1 MTAQGKLLTGLGIAA
16 LLSPM
21 MALALFRANPELDP
35 VWMQFDLHFYA
46 VSAVSLA
53 AAAACI
59 VVMVS
64 AATLQNTRLIFLG
77 LAFLTIAGIF
87 SVHGLMTPGFIEHDF
102 YHSVPVSGWLSAFGG
117 CAFVALSV
125 ATLPHPIEHFI
136 ERNGRAFLIGTT
148 LAIVAYIEL
157 SVTMDAWLDWIPLDT
172 NLRLGLGLAGLAL
185 GGFAAWRYWQ
195 AYQFARLPSQIA
207 MIVAIV
213 LLLEVQAIII
223 WGTTWHISWW
233 IYHGLYGVAFV
244 ALFTG
249 WTIEARRA
257 GTLRAIADAL
267 SMRDALAQLNR
278 GLDSRIVELV
288 DAVEAKDEETFGH
301 VRRVSGYALAVGK
314 RLGLSPS
321 ALRMLAMS
329 AEMHDV
335 GKISIPSSVLAK
347 PGPLTPDEYDVVKTH
362 THRGYEIAQQV
373 NALHELAN
381 VIRSHHERY
390 DGQGYPDGLA
400 GEEIPLFSRIIAVV
414 DSYDA
419 ITSKRP
425 YRSGRSHADAI
436 AEIKAKS
443 GAQFDPRCV
452 DAFLA
457 VFEDPS
463 SRKADKARAA

>member
-1 MTAQGKLLTGLGIAA
+1 
-16 LLSPM
+16 
-21 MALALFRANPELDP
+21 
-35 VWMQFDLHFYA
+35 
-46 VSAVSLA
+46 
-53 AAAACI
+53 
-59 VVMVS
+59 
-64 AATLQNTRLIFLG
+64 
-77 LAFLTIAGIF
+77 
-87 SVHGLMTPGFIEHDF
+87 
-102 YHSVPVSGWLSAFGG
+102 
-117 CAFVALSV
+117 
-125 ATLPHPIEHFI
+125 
-136 ERNGRAFLIGTT
+136 
-148 LAIVAYIEL
+148 
-157 SVTMDAWLDWIPLDT
+157 
-172 NLRLGLGLAGLAL
+172 
-185 GGFAAWRYWQ
+185 
-195 AYQFARLPSQIA
+195 
-207 MIVAIV
+207 MIIAIV